1 MPTLVTGMRQTPDR
15 RIPNVTRLAMSRV
28 SARGFSL
35 IELLVAVFV
44 IVLLTGV
51 VSLNVGRGGADLAL
65 EAEVRH
71 ISGLL
76 SYASAE
82 AALSASDHG
91 LYIGENSEVSAAA
104 YEGVWLKRFDQG
116 WVSPRQG
123 AEIFAPLALGD
134 GYELRL
140 ILEGQPEADLSPY
153 ERDLKLSPQIVTWAG
168 GEVTPGALEWLD
180 TRTGELLYR
189 LEWDLLGRMT
199 LMPKGLADDGD

>member
-1 MPTLVTGMRQTPDR
+1 
-15 RIPNVTRLAMSRV
+15 
-28 SARGFSL
+28 
-35 IELLVAVFV
+35 VA
-44 IVLLTGV
+44 
-51 VSLNVGRGGADLAL
+51 
-65 EAEVRH
+65 
-71 ISGLL
+71 
-76 SYASAE
+76 YK
-82 AALSASDHG
+82 
-91 LYIGENSEVSAAA
+91 
-104 YEGVWLKRFDQG
+104 GVWLKRFDQG

-140 ILEGQPEADLSPY
+140 ILEGQPEAELLPY

-199 LMPKGLADDGD
+199 LMPKGLVDEVD

>member
-1 MPTLVTGMRQTPDR
+1 MPTSVTGMRRTPDR
-15 RIPNVTRLAMSRV
+15 RLLSVIRSVAPPV
-28 SARGFSL
+28 SGRGFSL

-51 VSLNVGRGGADLAL
+51 VSLNVGRGGADLEL
-65 EAEVRH
+65 DAEVRYL
-71 ISGLL
+71 SGLL

-82 AALSASDHG
+82 AGLSAADHG
-91 LYIGENSEVSAAA
+91 LYIGRSREASVAA

-123 AEIFAPLALGD
+123 VEIFAPLALGN

-180 TRTGELLYR
+180 ARTGELLYR

-199 LMPKGLADDGD
+199 VMPKGLANEDD